1 MATPIIALVAL
12 NTDIPMA
19 TILISLLLRL
29 QGRSYDFHDKRATM
43 RHSI

>member
-29 QGRSYDFHDKRATM
+29 QGRSYDFHTI
-43 RHSI
+43 SVQQ